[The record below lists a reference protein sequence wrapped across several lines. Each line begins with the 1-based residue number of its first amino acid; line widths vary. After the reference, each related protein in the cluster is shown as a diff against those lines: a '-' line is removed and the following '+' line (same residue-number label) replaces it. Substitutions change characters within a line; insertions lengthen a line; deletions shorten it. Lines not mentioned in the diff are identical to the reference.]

1 MIFDKDYIEY
11 LKTKQP
17 KLIDESV
24 GNLTSVNASAIS
36 NLRKTYDNHLF
47 ANQPKQNAAV
57 ASREKKLQSV

>member
-1 MIFDKDYIEY
+1 MIFDKDYMEY

-17 KLIDESV
+17 KLIEESV

-47 ANQPKQNAAV
+47 AT
-57 ASREKKLQSV
+57 